1 MKKTILSNLVFT
13 LISAFIIA
21 AAPSK
26 LQAQEHPT
34 EHPKKEATLSP
45 EVLAKEIEQYVQNE
59 SKKNDGYF
67 PFYDE
72 KTEKDLKLKLDKV
85 HKDRLSK
92 VDDGLYFACSDFKG
106 TDGKIY
112 DLDFFI
118 KETDSGLEVTQQ
130 TLHKIDGKARY
141 SWYEEEGVW
150 KRKEK

>member
-1 MKKTILSNLVFT
+1 MRRISLSNRAFALIAVF
-13 LISAFIIA
+13 IA
-21 AAPSK
+21 AASAK

-45 EVLAKEIEQYVQNE
+45 EALAKEIEQYVQNE

-92 VDDGLYFACSDFKG
+92 VDDGLYFSC
-106 TDGKIY
+106 
-112 DLDFFI
+112 
-118 KETDSGLEVTQQ
+118 
-130 TLHKIDGKARY
+130 
-141 SWYEEEGVW
+141 
-150 KRKEK
+150 

>member
-1 MKKTILSNLVFT
+1 MKRIILSKIVLI
-13 LISAFIIA
+13 LISTFIIA
-21 AAPSK
+21 VIPAK

-34 EHPKKEATLSP
+34 EHPKKGAALSP
-45 EVLAKEIEQYVQNE
+45 EALAEEIGRYVQNE

-72 KTEKDLKLKLDKV
+72 ETEKDLKLTLDKV
-85 HKDRLSK
+85 HKERLSK
-92 VDDGLYFACSDFKG
+92 IDEGLYFACSDFEG
-106 TDGKIY
+106 TDGKTY

-118 KETDSGLEVTQQ
+118 KETDSGLEVTEQ
-130 TLHKIDGKARY
+130 TLHKVDGKARY

>member
-1 MKKTILSNLVFT
+1 MRRIILSNLAFALIAVF
-13 LISAFIIA
+13 IA
-21 AAPSK
+21 AASAK

-45 EVLAKEIEQYVQNE
+45 EALAEEIEQYVQSE
-59 SKKNDGYF
+59 SKENDGYF

-72 KTEKDLKLKLDKV
+72 KTETELKLTLDKV
-85 HKDRLSK
+85 HKERLSK
-92 VDDGLYFACSDFKG
+92 VDEGLYFACSDFKT

-130 TLHKIDGKARY
+130 TLHKVDGKARY